1 MAHHD
6 DFKGRIGRRRRARW
20 PLLES
25 GYQPQTVARYKR
37 AVIKFLE
44 WCATTK
50 QDARNYDEFD
60 ELLADYLQNMYEEKR
75 GKGKQ
80 LAKET
85 LYGIYMYMPRATDKL
100 YVSDR
105 IVNRWCKGQP
115 PVSYPP
121 LTWELAVIIAVQMV
135 RNGHYRYGVATLVA
149 FDCLLRIGEFT
160 KLCAADI
167 AVPRDVRLGAEYRM
181 TTIAIWQAKTGRN
194 QSVEVLNA
202 DVKKLLLALVEK
214 TKPKAKLFPGGA
226 PAYRSVFKK
235 VCIQLGLSSKYV
247 PHSLRHGGATRL
259 HLLKWP
265 LEDIMMRGR
274 WASAKS
280 ARTYIQSGR
289 AMLMHMK
296 APKKITDL
304 AVILAADVIGSISL
318 SQKH

>member
-135 RNGHYRYGVATLVA
+135 RNGHDRYGVATLVA
-149 FDCLLRIGEFT
+149 SDCLLRIGEFT
-160 KLCAADI
+160 KLCAFTSGLLTVIVLLIDVLFRFPQSFWSQI
-167 AVPRDVRLGAEYRM
+167 VLRKQKSTDSIRD
-181 TTIAIWQAKTGRN
+181 T
-194 QSVEVLNA
+194 S
-202 DVKKLLLALVEK
+202 
-214 TKPKAKLFPGGA
+214 
-226 PAYRSVFKK
+226 
-235 VCIQLGLSSKYV
+235 
-247 PHSLRHGGATRL
+247 
-259 HLLKWP
+259 
-265 LEDIMMRGR
+265 
-274 WASAKS
+274 
-280 ARTYIQSGR
+280 
-289 AMLMHMK
+289 
-296 APKKITDL
+296 
-304 AVILAADVIGSISL
+304 
-318 SQKH
+318 

>member
-1 MAHHD
+1 MAHHE
-6 DFKGRIGRRRRARW
+6 DFKGRVGRRHRARW

-25 GYQPQTVARYKR
+25 GYQPQTVERYKR
-37 AVIKFLE
+37 AVTRFMD
-44 WCATTK
+44 WCSTTK
-50 QDARNYDEFD
+50 QDAQNYDEFD
-60 ELLADYLQNMYEEKR
+60 ELLADYLQNMHEEKR

-85 LYGIYMYMPRATDKL
+85 LYGVYMYMPRATDKL
-100 YVSDR
+100 YVSNR
-105 IVNRWCKGQP
+105 IVNRWCKGQLP
-115 PVSYPP
+115 ESYPP
-121 LTWELAVIIAVQMV
+121 LTWELAVTIAVQMV
-135 RNGHYRYGVATLVA
+135 RNGHYRYGIATLVA

-160 KLCAADI
+160 KLCAGDV
-167 AVPRDVRLGAEYRM
+167 AVPRDARMGAEYRM
-181 TTIAIWQAKTGRN
+181 TTLAIWQAKTGRN

-202 DVKKLLLALVEK
+202 DVKQLLLALVAR
-214 TKPKAKLFPGGA
+214 TNPKDKLFPGGSA
-226 PAYRSVFKK
+226 GYRAVFKK
-235 VCIQLGLSSKYV
+235 VCAELGLSSKYV

-259 HLLKWP
+259 HLTKWP

-304 AVILAADVIGSISL
+304 AVVLAADVVGSITL